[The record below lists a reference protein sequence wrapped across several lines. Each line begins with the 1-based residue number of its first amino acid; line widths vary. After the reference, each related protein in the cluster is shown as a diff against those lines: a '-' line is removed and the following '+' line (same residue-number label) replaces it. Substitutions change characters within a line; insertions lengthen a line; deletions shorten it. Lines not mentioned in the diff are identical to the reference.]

1 MGRGGGLFEV
11 FFFPGR
17 ELLLFGS
24 GSPLIISLESPLQGK
39 IAFIR
44 PCININKKIVFSLF
58 LWNNYISHNS
68 IVKQPFWRKYYFQG
82 SQPTWKI
89 TEIPGGGGMT
99 HPSLEWK
106 FQGGDLM
113 QKCPIFWNYTLQH
126 LRYGINLLWVTEPPL
141 PLAKRNNH
149 SRVNYK
155 FFSSDI
161 THTLN
166 RRKAANNTL
175 IDNFFSDKVN

>member
-1 MGRGGGLFEV
+1 
-11 FFFPGR
+11 
-17 ELLLFGS
+17 
-24 GSPLIISLESPLQGK
+24 
-39 IAFIR
+39 
-44 PCININKKIVFSLF
+44 
-58 LWNNYISHNS
+58 
-68 IVKQPFWRKYYFQG
+68 
-82 SQPTWKI
+82 
-89 TEIPGGGGMT
+89 
-99 HPSLEWK
+99 
-106 FQGGDLM
+106 M

-126 LRYGINLLWVTEPPL
+126 LRHGINLLRVTEPPL

-175 IDNFFSDKVN
+175 IEDFFLVKLRKVFIPEFFTHTNYHITLW